1 MFTLVRVA
9 RPSGSHSSQSGQ
21 TRRASVWVPP
31 AAAKSTYAAAL
42 AGDYRE
48 APLLINA
55 VALLAS
61 ASLACP
67 RGDSTIENQWR
78 NALLALVQA
87 GLLTLDSDHK
97 VTPEALGVVLPRMK
111 ASGLEHGEALAAWM
125 RATTVA
131 EAAPASAPA
140 EAEAKEAR
148 TRDAGTAAKPWAQE
162 WQREW
167 QPIMRVLGGAQSL
180 GKLAALVEG
189 CEFRFAPSDLIAAL
203 LKWDGGRKSG
213 VVPQKSEQTLSRA
226 LKGFAPGFSWLAGNR
241 GSAEEK
247 EQRISLLVECYQI
260 GKEADNDEELG
271 GLLDSAGLGPLLRVA

>member
-1 MFTLVRVA
+1 M
-9 RPSGSHSSQSGQ
+9 
-21 TRRASVWVPP
+21 SVWVPP
-31 AAAKSTYAAAL
+31 VAAKSTYAAAL

-131 EAAPASAPA
+131 EAAPASVSVF
-140 EAEAKEAR
+140 
-148 TRDAGTAAKPWAQE
+148 TRFDVPMFTWRDGLQRQAVE
-162 WQREW
+162 WKRR
-167 QPIMRVLGGAQSL
+167 PVMLRGGVCA
-180 GKLAALVEG
+180 
-189 CEFRFAPSDLIAAL
+189 
-203 LKWDGGRKSG
+203 
-213 VVPQKSEQTLSRA
+213 
-226 LKGFAPGFSWLAGNR
+226 
-241 GSAEEK
+241 
-247 EQRISLLVECYQI
+247 
-260 GKEADNDEELG
+260 
-271 GLLDSAGLGPLLRVA
+271 